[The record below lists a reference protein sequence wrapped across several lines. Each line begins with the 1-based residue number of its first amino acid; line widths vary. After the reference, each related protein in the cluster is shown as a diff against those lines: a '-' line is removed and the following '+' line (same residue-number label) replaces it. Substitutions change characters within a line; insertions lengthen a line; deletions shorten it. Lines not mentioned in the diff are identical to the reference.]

1 MTSMLSSRQ
10 RGAVR
15 LAWRFIAPYRGRV
28 LGALLALLFTAAIT
42 LSMGQGIKLLVD
54 QGLATQS
61 PAALRHSLLLFFVLV
76 LALAFGTYTR
86 FYLVSWIGERVVA
99 DIRRRVFDH
108 LIELHPGFYES
119 NRSSEIQ
126 SRLTADTTLLQSVI
140 GSSLSMALRNLI
152 MLIGGSIL
160 LVVTN
165 PKLSGIVL
173 LALPLVV
180 APILLFGRRVRAL
193 SRQSQDRVA
202 DVGSYVGEVLGQI
215 KTVQAYNHQD
225 EDKRRFGESAEA
237 AFDVARKRIAQR
249 SWLITVVIVL
259 VLGAVGV
266 MLWVGGMDVIAGR
279 ISGGELAAFVFYSL
293 IVGSS
298 FGTLSEVI
306 GELQRAAGAAERIGE
321 LLRSRNAI
329 VAPERPQPLQRPVQ
343 GRIELQGVR
352 FAYPSRADSYAID
365 GVDLQVAAGE
375 TLALVGPS
383 GAGKSTLFDLLLRF
397 FDPQQGRILID
408 GVPIDQLD
416 PRELRACFALVSQT
430 PALFYGSIEDNIR
443 YGRLDASQAEVEAAA
458 RAAHAHEFIQRLP
471 QGYQTHLGEAGLGLS
486 GGQRQRLAIARAL
499 LADAPI
505 LLLDEATSALDAES
519 EHLIQQALP
528 SLMAGRTTL
537 VIAHRLAT
545 VKQADRIAVIERG
558 RLAAIGR
565 HWPACR
571 ADRQQ
576 RAVCAPG
583 RAAVRQLAL
592 RLDGGG
598 GAGRGDDDRRHGQPL
613 PPEQLLA
620 EEDQATERGDRRLQ
634 AHQHAEGTRG
644 HACQGDHFQAVRQR
658 R

>member
-1 MTSMLSSRQ
+1 MASMLSSRQ
-10 RGAVR
+10 RGA
-15 LAWRFIAPYRGRV
+15 LSLSWRFIAPYRGRV

-61 PAALRHSLLLFFVLV
+61 PQALQHSLGLFFVLV
-76 LALAFGTYTR
+76 LALAFGTYSR

-99 DIRRRVFDH
+99 DIRRHVFDH
-108 LIELHPGFYES
+108 LIELHPGFYEN

-152 MLIGGSIL
+152 MLIGGSVL

-165 PKLSGIVL
+165 AKLSGIVL
-173 LALPLVV
+173 VALPLVV
-180 APILLFGRRVRAL
+180 APILLFGRRVRSL

-202 DVGSYVGEVLGQI
+202 DVGSYVGEALAQI

-225 EDKRRFGESAEA
+225 EDKRRFADSAEA
-237 AFDVARKRIAQR
+237 AFEVARKRIAQR
-249 SWLITVVIVL
+249 AWLVTVVIVL

-279 ISGGELAAFVFYSL
+279 ISGGELAAFVFYAL

-321 LLRSRNAI
+321 LLRARSDI
-329 VAPERPQPLQRPVQ
+329 VAPEQPQHLSKPVKGSLALQQ
-343 GRIELQGVR
+343 VR
-352 FAYPSRADSYAID
+352 FAYPSRPDSNAID
-365 GVDLQVAAGE
+365 GIDLQVAAGE

-397 FDPQQGRILID
+397 FDPQAGRILVD

-416 PRELRACFALVSQT
+416 PRELRSCFALVSQN
-430 PALFYGSIEDNIR
+430 PALFFGSVEDNIR
-443 YGRLDASQAEVEAAA
+443 YGRLDATQVEVEAAA
-458 RAAHAHEFIQRLP
+458 RAAHAHEFIQCLP
-471 QGYQTHLGEAGLGLS
+471 QGYQTHLGDAGLGLS

-528 SLMAGRTTL
+528 GLMAGRTTL

-545 VKQADRIAVIERG
+545 VKQADRIAVIEQG
-558 RLAAIGR
+558 RLAAIGK
-565 HWPACR
+565 HAE
-571 ADRQQ
+571 
-576 RAVCAPG
+576 
-583 RAAVRQLAL
+583 LL
-592 RLDGGG
+592 TLS
-598 GAGRGDDDRRHGQPL
+598 PL
-613 PPEQLLA
+613 YARLA
-620 EEDQATERGDRRLQ
+620 ELQ
-634 AHQHAEGTRG
+634 FGQNG
-644 HACQGDHFQAVRQR
+644 
-658 R
+658 

>member
-1 MTSMLSSRQ
+1 MISMLSSRQ
-10 RGAVR
+10 RGAIR
-15 LAWRFIAPYRGRV
+15 LAWRFVAPYRGRV
-28 LGALLALLFTAAIT
+28 LGALLALMFTAAIT
-42 LSMGQGIKLLVD
+42 LFMGQGIKLLVD

-61 PAALRHSLLLFFVLV
+61 PAALRQSLLLFFVLV

-108 LIELHPGFYES
+108 LIELHPGFYEN

-152 MLIGGSIL
+152 MLIGGSVL

-225 EDKRRFGESAEA
+225 EDKRRFGDSAEA

-249 SWLITVVIVL
+249 AWLITVVIVL

-321 LLRSRNAI
+321 LLRAGNAI
-329 VAPERPQPLQRPVQ
+329 VAPEQPQHLPQPVQ
-343 GRIELQGVR
+343 GRIELQAVR
-352 FAYPSRADSYAID
+352 FAYPSRSDSYAID
-365 GVDLQVAAGE
+365 GIDLQVAAGE

-397 FDPQQGRILID
+397 FDPQGGRILID

-416 PRELRACFALVSQT
+416 PRELRASFALVSQN
-430 PALFYGSIEDNIR
+430 PALFFGSVEDNIR
-443 YGRLDASQAEVEAAA
+443 YGRLDASPAEVEAAA

-528 SLMAGRTTL
+528 SLMTGRTTL

-545 VKQADRIAVIERG
+545 VKQADRIAVIEHG
-558 RLAAIGR
+558 RLAAVGSHAELIESN
-565 HWPACR
+565 
-571 ADRQQ
+571 
-576 RAVCAPG
+576 
-583 RAAVRQLAL
+583 
-592 RLDGGG
+592 
-598 GAGRGDDDRRHGQPL
+598 PL
-613 PPEQLLA
+613 YARLA
-620 EEDQATERGDRRLQ
+620 ELQ
-634 AHQHAEGTRG
+634 FGS
-644 HACQGDHFQAVRQR
+644 
-658 R
+658 

>member
-1 MTSMLSSRQ
+1 MISMLSSRQ
-10 RGAVR
+10 RGAIR
-15 LAWRFIAPYRGRV
+15 LAWRFVAPYRGRV
-28 LGALLALLFTAAIT
+28 LGALLALMFTAAIT

-61 PAALRHSLLLFFVLV
+61 PAALRQSVLLFFVLV

-152 MLIGGSIL
+152 MLIGGSVL

-173 LALPLVV
+173 AALPLVV

-225 EDKRRFGESAEA
+225 EDKRRFGDSAEA

-249 SWLITVVIVL
+249 AWLITVVIVL

-321 LLRSRNAI
+321 LLRAGNAI
-329 VAPERPQPLQRPVQ
+329 VAPEQPQHLPQPVQ
-343 GRIELQGVR
+343 GRIELQAVR
-352 FAYPSRADSYAID
+352 FAYPSRSDSYAID
-365 GVDLQVAAGE
+365 GIDLQVAAGE

-397 FDPQQGRILID
+397 FDPQGGRILID

-416 PRELRACFALVSQT
+416 PRELRASFALVSQN
-430 PALFYGSIEDNIR
+430 PALFFGSVEDNIR
-443 YGRLDASQAEVEAAA
+443 YGRLDASPAEVEAAA
-458 RAAHAHEFIQRLP
+458 RAAHAHGFIQRLP

-528 SLMAGRTTL
+528 SLMTGRTTL

-545 VKQADRIAVIERG
+545 VKQADRIAVIEHG
-558 RLAAIGR
+558 RLAAIGS
-565 HWPACR
+565 HAE
-571 ADRQQ
+571 
-576 RAVCAPG
+576 
-583 RAAVRQLAL
+583 LIESN
-592 RLDGGG
+592 
-598 GAGRGDDDRRHGQPL
+598 PL
-613 PPEQLLA
+613 YARLA
-620 EEDQATERGDRRLQ
+620 ELQ
-634 AHQHAEGTRG
+634 FGS
-644 HACQGDHFQAVRQR
+644 
-658 R
+658 